1 MSSKQ
6 LGLRPL
12 RILGSALALTML
24 VPAAAAA
31 APRTAPAD
39 SSPAHFIV
47 VGPSE
52 GGLERTAESV
62 RAADGTVTQRWPEIG
77 VLLAGSTAP
86 DFAARVR
93 GEPGVRAA
101 GASRNLAEKLPDE
114 QRSSPADVGREQAV
128 ETVEP
133 SRGPQDSQAPQQ
145 GQDPLSEQQW
155 DMRMIGAPAAHEIG
169 NGSGATVGV
178 LDSGIDPD
186 HPDLAPNIDA
196 ARSVGCTDNG
206 VPDRSREAWTPSTS
220 YHGTHVAGSVAAARN
235 DVGIAGVAPE
245 ADLVSI
251 KVVNDEGFIYPSA
264 AICGFMWAAQ
274 HGVDV
279 TNSSYFVDPWYL
291 WCANNPDQAAVAEA
305 VRRAVGYASDHD
317 VVNTV
322 AAGNSGWNLSQPIH
336 DTNSPNNG
344 GPTQDRWAGPG
355 CEVLPAELP
364 GTVSVSAVGPER
376 SKSFYSNHGIN
387 SIDVTAPGGDSRQDA
402 DTPSGNGEVLSTLPD
417 GEWGYAQGTSMAS
430 PHAAGVAALIRAE
443 HPEWSS
449 ERVVS
454 ALRGQADTI
463 PCPKNY
469 DTDGD
474 GARDAKCQGG
484 ATGAGFYGAGLVDAL
499 EAVRG

>member
-1 MSSKQ
+1 MV
-6 LGLRPL
+6 
-12 RILGSALALTML
+12 GSALALTML

-31 APRTAPAD
+31 APETAPAD
-39 SSPAHFIV
+39 STPAHFIV

-62 RAADGTVTQRWPEIG
+62 RESDGTVMRSWPEIG
-77 VLLAGSTAP
+77 VLLAGSASP
-86 DFAARVR
+86 EFAARVR

-101 GASRNLAEKLPDE
+101 GASRDLAEKLPDG
-114 QRSSPADVGREQAV
+114 RKTSPAGVGREQ
-128 ETVEP
+128 TVEIADAP
-133 SRGPQDSQAPQQ
+133 DDST
-145 GQDPLSEQQW
+145 GRDPLAAQQW
-155 DMRMIGAPAAHEIG
+155 DMRLIDAPEAHEVG
-169 NGSGATVGV
+169 RGSGATVGV

-186 HPDLAPNIDA
+186 HPDLAPNVDA
-196 ARSVGCTDNG
+196 ERSVGCTDDG
-206 VPDRSREAWTPSTS
+206 APDRSREAWTPSTS

-251 KVVNDEGFIYPSA
+251 KVVNDDGFIYPSA
-264 AICGFMWAAQ
+264 AICGFMWAAE

-291 WCANNPDQAAVAEA
+291 WCANDPDQAAVSEA
-305 VRRAVGYASDHD
+305 VRRAVGYASGHD

-355 CEVLPAELP
+355 CDVLPAELP
-364 GTVSVSAVGPER
+364 GTVSVSSVGPER

-387 SIDVTAPGGDSRQDA
+387 AIDVTAPGGDSRQDA
-402 DTPSGNGEVLSTLPD
+402 DTPSGNGAVLSTLPD

-443 HPEWSS
+443 HPGWSS
-449 ERVVS
+449 ARVVS
-454 ALRGQADTI
+454 ALGEQADTI
-463 PCPKNY
+463 PCPKHY

-474 GARDAKCQGG
+474 GVRDAKCRGG